1 MVNTIRLADCCCS
14 RSDGRHGDELHCWK
28 RRNDMSSIQQHFLTM
43 PQYTEQSP
51 ELKFLLDL
59 IFIEIHPVKTD
70 ANRSTVCSG
79 NWLQ

>member
-1 MVNTIRLADCCCS
+1 
-14 RSDGRHGDELHCWK
+14 
-28 RRNDMSSIQQHFLTM
+28 MSSIQQHFLTM

-79 NWLQ
+79 N